1 MINSSRVINDKII
14 YNDRITRSAY
24 SRDASMYRLMPKS
37 VVKPRNIN
45 DIKDLLYHAR
55 SSNTPITFR
64 AGGTS
69 LSGQS
74 VTNGIIAEILHEWK
88 NLKILKNGDSIF
100 MQAGV
105 NAGYANSIL
114 SSYKKKLGPDPAS
127 INSASIGGI
136 LSNNSSGMVCG
147 TKYNSY
153 HTLENITFIL
163 PNGNMYDTSKNGEKE
178 RFITNEKIISDGLI
192 KIRKKIISSSKI
204 VNKIRD
210 KYRIKNTIGYSMNA
224 FLDYENP
231 IEIFAHLLI
240 GSEGTLGFIVNATL
254 KTVPDPPN
262 RGTGLMI
269 FKNPEEAGK
278 SIPFFKDLGADAI
291 EFLDDASLKT
301 AKHFQNAPYDAKS
314 IKDDFTGI
322 LFEYQR
328 NSSKQIN
335 HLLNETKLFS
345 KNTKSAQSLLLVTDK
360 KERDLIW
367 KIRKGLYPT
376 IGALRKSGKSI
387 ITEDIAFDMENI
399 APAIRGLK
407 TIFKNR
413 KLHDGVIFGHAKD
426 GNLHF
431 ITSLDFNSK
440 KGVDNYDLMMK
451 DLSEMTLNK
460 FNGSLKAEHGTGR
473 NMAPFVQT
481 EWGGVIY
488 DFMWELKRLVD
499 PLGIMNPDVLLAKD
513 SRIHL
518 KNIKLTP
525 KVHKEVDSCVECG
538 FCENICP
545 SRGLTFTP
553 RQRIGIM
560 REIKSFDLTKKE
572 KEILEH
578 GVNNTCATDGL
589 CSLDCPVNINTGL
602 MVKDLRTK
610 GELDPW
616 VVKKIAENFKVFISG
631 IRFLLSSL
639 NFLHYFLGK
648 NIFDYF
654 STKLNKISKNFIPIW
669 PKVGMR
675 VSRKHKS
682 VNHIDP
688 DYLLFSTCVNRVLS
702 GDNKNISS
710 SEYLIK
716 IAEKSGIKILEM
728 KESLNLCCGMP
739 FSSKGY
745 KSTGNMMKNK
755 LLNEILE
762 VSKEFKKPIIVDMSP
777 CAENLITELKDSRYE
792 ILDSVTF
799 LNNIKGSLKL
809 NKLDETFYG
818 HTVCSSQK
826 MDDSNSLKSIVKS
839 CVKNYEF
846 PVQDFCCGMG
856 GDRGLRYPD
865 LPENSIN
872 KSINGIQSSF
882 GVSSSRTCE
891 KGLSQQLN
899 IDFISVEALVYK
911 SIKK

>member
-1 MINSSRVINDKII
+1 MINSSRVINDEII

-88 NLKILKNGDSIF
+88 NLKILKNGDSIY

-114 SSYKKKLGPDPAS
+114 SSYKKKIGPDPAS

-163 PNGNMYDTSKNGEKE
+163 PNGNMYDTSKKGEKE

-314 IKDDFTGI
+314 IKNDFTGI

-460 FNGSLKAEHGTGR
+460 FNQW
-473 NMAPFVQT
+473 VI
-481 EWGGVIY
+481 VIY
-488 DFMWELKRLVD
+488 
-499 PLGIMNPDVLLAKD
+499 
-513 SRIHL
+513 
-518 KNIKLTP
+518 
-525 KVHKEVDSCVECG
+525 
-538 FCENICP
+538 
-545 SRGLTFTP
+545 
-553 RQRIGIM
+553 
-560 REIKSFDLTKKE
+560 
-572 KEILEH
+572 
-578 GVNNTCATDGL
+578 
-589 CSLDCPVNINTGL
+589 
-602 MVKDLRTK
+602 
-610 GELDPW
+610 
-616 VVKKIAENFKVFISG
+616 
-631 IRFLLSSL
+631 
-639 NFLHYFLGK
+639 
-648 NIFDYF
+648 
-654 STKLNKISKNFIPIW
+654 
-669 PKVGMR
+669 
-675 VSRKHKS
+675 
-682 VNHIDP
+682 
-688 DYLLFSTCVNRVLS
+688 
-702 GDNKNISS
+702 
-710 SEYLIK
+710 
-716 IAEKSGIKILEM
+716 
-728 KESLNLCCGMP
+728 
-739 FSSKGY
+739 
-745 KSTGNMMKNK
+745 
-755 LLNEILE
+755 
-762 VSKEFKKPIIVDMSP
+762 
-777 CAENLITELKDSRYE
+777 
-792 ILDSVTF
+792 
-799 LNNIKGSLKL
+799 
-809 NKLDETFYG
+809 
-818 HTVCSSQK
+818 
-826 MDDSNSLKSIVKS
+826 
-839 CVKNYEF
+839 
-846 PVQDFCCGMG
+846 
-856 GDRGLRYPD
+856 
-865 LPENSIN
+865 
-872 KSINGIQSSF
+872 
-882 GVSSSRTCE
+882 
-891 KGLSQQLN
+891 
-899 IDFISVEALVYK
+899 
-911 SIKK
+911 